1 MRRERFRHF
10 SVAGIPKIPLFL
22 SARCPVKY
30 LFRRRRGFAHRPL
43 ALRRA
48 ILEVLERSPWQT
60 SAEIAGC
67 VFAFGRPMAR
77 PGWRRCSVSELSSTR
92 RALRRLIA
100 KGKVEVP
107 HHRHRWRIFQLVEK
121 ARP

>member
-1 MRRERFRHF
+1 M
-10 SVAGIPKIPLFL
+10 
-22 SARCPVKY
+22 KY
-30 LFRRRRGFAHRPL
+30 LFRRKSGFAHKPL

-48 ILEVLERSPWQT
+48 VLEVLERRPWQT

-67 VFAFGRPMAR
+67 VYSHGRILAR
-77 PGWRRCSVSELSSTR
+77 PGWRRCTVSELSATR

-100 KGKVEVP
+100 KGKVEVR

-121 ARP
+121 AR